1 MINFDDLEN
10 ELEVL
15 FNQEKSQEKTKYKIE
30 RNNFNA
36 LEATLVLV
44 LCERGTAISD
54 EENSIPDKFLCY
66 TFSPFGIKFECVD
79 KNAKIGKYITTNL
92 TPSDV
97 LENLSEIEMLQGD
110 IDVFDNALAFYD
122 KNRFTNRQNPPLTLI

>member
-10 ELEVL
+10 ELETL
-15 FNQEKSQEKTKYKIE
+15 FNQDTTQDKIKYKIE

-44 LCERGTAISD
+44 LCERGTVMSD
-54 EENSIPDKFLCY
+54 DENSIPDKFLCY
-66 TFSPFGIKFECVD
+66 TFSPFGIKFEFVD

-97 LENLSEIEMLQGD
+97 LDNLSEIEMLQGD
-110 IDVFDNALAFYD
+110 RDIFDNALAFYER
-122 KNRFTNRQNPPLTLI
+122 NRFTNRNNPPLTLT